1 MIGHRAFPAEPWQLR
16 ETGLNSGL
24 LAQTESLFALSNG
37 HIGWRGNLDEGEP
50 YGLPGSYLNGFYER
64 RPLPYA
70 EAGYG
75 FPESGQ
81 TIADATHGKL
91 VRLLVDDEPFDVRYG
106 ELKSHE
112 RVLDFRAGVLRRDL
126 EWVSPAGRG
135 VRVRSV
141 RLVSLTQ
148 RAIAAVC
155 YQVEP
160 VGGPAQV
167 VVQSELV
174 ANEQMP
180 ARAGDPRA
188 AGVLQGALVPE
199 EHAAREGRA
208 LLIHHTRSSGLR
220 VAASMDNL
228 TDCAVDCR
236 LQAESW
242 PDLARL
248 TVTARLLP
256 GQPLRL
262 VKFVAFGWSATRSRS
277 ALRDQVAAALSAATG
292 SGWDGLVAE
301 QRSYLDTFWDHADTE
316 VDGDIAIQQAVRFG
330 LFHILQAA
338 ARAEGQ
344 AIPAKGL
351 TGPGYDGHA
360 FWDAETF
367 VLPVLGYLAPDAVS
381 AALRWR
387 HSTLPRA
394 RARAR
399 QLGLRGAAFP
409 WRTINGEECSGY
421 WPAGTAAFH
430 INADI
435 ADAVIRYADVTG
447 DREFEAGPGLE
458 LLVQT
463 ARLWRSLGHVD
474 AHGQFR
480 IDGVTGPDEYSAL
493 SDNNVYTNLMAQQ
506 NLQAA
511 ADTASRY
518 PERAAE
524 LSVGDEETAAWR
536 AAAAAMYLP
545 YDPDLGVHPQA
556 EGFTRHQ
563 VWDFAG
569 TPRTRYPLFR
579 HYPYF
584 DLYRKQ
590 VVKQADLVLAMI
602 LRPDAFTPEQKA
614 RNFAYYERITVRDS
628 SLSAGSQAVMAAEVG
643 QPGLALDYLRE
654 AAQMDLADLEHNAG
668 DGLHLAAL
676 ASVWTVL
683 TAGFGGLRM
692 RAGIPH
698 FAPRLPPA
706 LTRLSFRIRV
716 RGSLLVVRVTGAEA
730 SYAATDGE
738 PTQVGHYREVLT
750 LAPGQAQ
757 TRPIPPLATAA
768 RATQPPGRAPAGQPA
783 AREHPGQPG

>member
-1 MIGHRAFPAEPWQLR
+1 V
-16 ETGLNSGL
+16 T
-24 LAQTESLFALSNG
+24 
-37 HIGWRGNLDEGEP
+37 
-50 YGLPGSYLNGFYER
+50 
-64 RPLPYA
+64 
-70 EAGYG
+70 
-75 FPESGQ
+75 
-81 TIADATHGKL
+81 
-91 VRLLVDDEPFDVRYG
+91 
-106 ELKSHE
+106 
-112 RVLDFRAGVLRRDL
+112 
-126 EWVSPAGRG
+126 
-135 VRVRSV
+135 
-141 RLVSLTQ
+141 
-148 RAIAAVC
+148 
-155 YQVEP
+155 
-160 VGGPAQV
+160 
-167 VVQSELV
+167 
-174 ANEQMP
+174 
-180 ARAGDPRA
+180 DPR
-188 AGVLQGALVPE
+188 GPGLLQGALVAE
-199 EHAAREGRA
+199 EHVAQGEGA
-208 LLIHHTRSSGLR
+208 LLVHHTRRSGLR
-220 VAASMDNL
+220 VAVGMHNL
-228 TDCAVDCR
+228 ADCAAEYH

-248 TVTARLLP
+248 TVTARLEP
-256 GQPLRL
+256 GQQLRL

-277 ALRDQVAAALSAATG
+277 AVRDQVDAALSAAVG
-292 SGWDGLVAE
+292 AGWDGLLAE
-301 QRSYLDTFWDHADTE
+301 QRFYLDSFWDHADTE
-316 VDGDIAIQQAVRFG
+316 VDGDIAVQQAVRFG
-330 LFHILQAA
+330 LFHVLQAA

-351 TGPGYDGHA
+351 TGPGYDGHV

-367 VLPVLGYLAPDAVS
+367 VLPVLSYLAPEAAA

-394 RARAR
+394 VARAH
-399 QLGLRGAAFP
+399 QLGQRGAAFP

-435 ADAVIRYADVTG
+435 ADAVIRYTDVTG
-447 DREFEAGPGLE
+447 DRGFEAGPGLD

-463 ARLWRSLGHVD
+463 ARLWRSLGHFD
-474 AHGQFR
+474 ARGQFR

-493 SDNNVYTNLMAQQ
+493 SDNNIYTNLMAQQ

-511 ADTASRY
+511 AEAAGRH
-518 PERAAE
+518 PERAAQ
-524 LSVGDEETAAWR
+524 LSVDAEETAAWR

-545 YDPDLGVHPQA
+545 YDSDLGVHPQA

-602 LRPDAFTPEQKA
+602 LRPDAFTAEQKA
-614 RNFAYYERITVRDS
+614 RNFGYYERITVRDS

-643 QPGLALDYLRE
+643 QLDLAFDYLRE

-668 DGLHLAAL
+668 DGLHMAAL

-692 RAGIPH
+692 REGTAH

-716 RGSLLVVRVTGAEA
+716 QGCLIVAEITGTEA
-730 SYAATDGE
+730 SYTAAAGG
-738 PTQVGHYREVLT
+738 PAQIGHYGEMLT
-750 LAPGQAQ
+750 LPPGQAL
-757 TRPIPPLATAA
+757 TRPIPPLAAVT
-768 RATQPPGRAPAGQPA
+768 RATQPHGRAPAGRRA
-783 AREHPGQPG
+783 APEDPGQAG